1 MFGFASVHYCQKPN
15 VKVKFYILYFQWY
28 MPIIVSYTASGEL
41 GKKIF
46 TTGWCGSKC
55 SPTLVMMSDVT
66 FGIVVGRVAVLL
78 HYNY

>member
-41 GKKIF
+41 GKKYLPLA
-46 TTGWCGSKC
+46 G
-55 SPTLVMMSDVT
+55 
-66 FGIVVGRVAVLL
+66 VAQNIRQRL
-78 HYNY
+78 